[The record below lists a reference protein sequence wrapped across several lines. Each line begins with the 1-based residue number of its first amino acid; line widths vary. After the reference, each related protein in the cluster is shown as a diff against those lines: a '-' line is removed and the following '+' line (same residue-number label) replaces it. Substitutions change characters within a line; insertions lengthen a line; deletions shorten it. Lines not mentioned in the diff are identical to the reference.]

1 MPYVGKVIEEYQD
14 FSDRF
19 DELTLEAY
27 KRVDDRLSITFMVSE
42 LVYVTVELYGVVSV
56 SESGWR
62 EIDNPLV
69 LLDGSPVPVDDI
81 ERRGRAIRREG
92 RELVLQLADQNCEVF
107 FEAVATIVAVRRDLV
122 EPLDGPPESI
132 F

>member
-1 MPYVGKVIEEYQD
+1 MIDNFPD
-14 FSDRF
+14 SDERF
-19 DELTLEAY
+19 EELTVEAY

-42 LVYVTVELYGVVSV
+42 LVYVTAELYGVVSV

-69 LLDGSPVPVDDI
+69 LLDGSPAPIDDL

-92 RELVLQLADQNCEVF
+92 RELVLQLADSNGEVF
-107 FEAVATIVAVRRDLV
+107 FEAVAAVVRIRRDLV

>member
-1 MPYVGKVIEEYQD
+1 VIENFPDLDE
-14 FSDRF
+14 RF
-19 DELTLEAY
+19 EELTVEAY
-27 KRVDDRLSITFMVSE
+27 KRVDDRLFITFMASE
-42 LVYVTVELYGVVSV
+42 LVYVTIELYGVVSV

-69 LLDGSPVPVDDI
+69 LLDGSPVPIDDL

-92 RELVLQLADQNCEVF
+92 RELVLQLADSNGEAF
-107 FEAVATIVAVRRDLV
+107 FEAVAAIVRIRRDLV